1 MLLTMAR
8 ELAAKHSPEVAFQIA
23 ITIQSKLNYIKTSER
38 RLAARKAAEQELKWQ
53 EDGARFCPSDDYDY
67 ERGKI
72 TELKEKVS
80 SLSGWGSECALLE
93 REYQTNKKE
102 LKRLSED
109 AHAQFET
116 MIQMHGHQRQE
127 ALIRKN
133 KAIKAFAQGVCQ
145 LISAA
150 RQSDGLSIYEIERA
164 AKVAGALEVKR
175 GLTTKDSRFYFAAN
189 PEIAVSLM
197 QALTA
202 VETKV
207 IPNNPS
213 PLDNNA
219 KRIEPLF
226 LKLQEL
232 VCEIQADE

>member
-1 MLLTMAR
+1 MLLSMAR

-38 RLAARKAAEQELKWQ
+38 QLAARKDAEQELKWQ
-53 EDGARFCPSDDYDY
+53 EDGARFCSSDDYDY

-72 TELKEKVS
+72 TELKDKVS

-116 MIQMHGHQRQE
+116 MIQMHGHQKQE
-127 ALIRKN
+127 AQIRKN
-133 KAIKAFAQGVCQ
+133 KAVKAFAQGVCE
-145 LISAA
+145 LLSAA
-150 RQSDGLSIYEIERA
+150 RQSDGLSIYAIEKA
-164 AKVAGALEVKR
+164 AKEAGVHEVKR

-189 PEIAVSLM
+189 PELAVNLM
-197 QALTA
+197 QALKA
-202 VETKV
+202 VEAKV
-207 IPNNPS
+207 IPTNPT

-219 KRIEPLF
+219 RRIEPLF
-226 LKLQEL
+226 LQLQEL
-232 VCEIQADE
+232 VCEIQAAE